1 MLQKYHLRSREC
13 KQVAKDLLDAEA
25 PPAKQAEDR
34 AAAPVA
40 LPPPG
45 LAAESPDLDLD
56 LADLDRLERSIRI
69 EALDDPD
76 APALPALQP

>member
-25 PPAKQAEDR
+25 PPAKQAENR

-45 LAAESPDLDLD
+45 LAAESPDLD